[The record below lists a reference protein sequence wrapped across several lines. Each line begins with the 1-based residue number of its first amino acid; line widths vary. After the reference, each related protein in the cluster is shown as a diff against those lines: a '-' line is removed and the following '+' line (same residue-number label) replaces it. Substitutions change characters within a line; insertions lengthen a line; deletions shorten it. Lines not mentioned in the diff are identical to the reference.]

1 MALNKGKHIVEEVNG
16 IRCTI
21 VEKGVDAK
29 RVAFLKELL
38 EHNQFDVQIQEDK
51 KEDEA
56 SPDTFTIGVTDLVFN
71 PVIAVYQMRL
81 KTTDGKKVSPAFWNQ
96 WSKKQVDNRY
106 WRYFRKG
113 EKHELKGDETI
124 W

>member
-1 MALNKGKHIVEEVNG
+1 MALNKGKHSVEEVNG

-21 VEKGVDAK
+21 VEKGVDAN
-29 RVAFLKELL
+29 RASFLKELL

-51 KEDEA
+51 KEDETA
-56 SPDTFTIGVTDLVFN
+56 PDTFTIGVTDLVFN

-81 KTTDGKKVSPAFWNQ
+81 KTHDGKKVSPAFWNQ
-96 WSKKQVDNRY
+96 RSKKHVDNWY

-113 EKHELKGDETI
+113 EKHELKSEETI